1 MTAGLKACATRCV
14 SHPSARGSRTASP
27 HVARAIR
34 ISVALF
40 LLASAAFA
48 LERQPNPVYRTR
60 REALA
65 KKANGAPIVVFAAVE
80 GEINE
85 ALTGFR
91 QDEDFWYLTGVNDP
105 GAAVLIVPALDAEAV
120 KAAHAQ
126 LAHGRPATLQPRGYS
141 EVLLLPQRNRAAER
155 WTGPKLGPDDPEAK
169 TATGFDR
176 IVPVD
181 ALRDELAKVIS
192 PLGGV
197 VLVNQGK
204 DSKLALAWLKRGNL
218 SVNSR
223 DVKPLIASLRA
234 VKDAG
239 EIELIRKA
247 TDASV
252 AAHLA
257 AWKAIKPGSSERQIA
272 ALMQYEFERR
282 GCERP
287 AYGPIVG
294 AGFNSTV
301 LHYDADSGPIR
312 DGDLVLM
319 DVGGEYSMYATDIT
333 RTVPANGKFTA
344 RQREIYD
351 IVLGA
356 QEAAMRAFR
365 SGKSLLSGRG
375 ENSLF
380 MVAFDYINS
389 HGKDLHGQPLGQY
402 FIHGVS
408 HMVGLNVHD
417 PGGEGKPLG
426 PRTVFTIEPGIYIPE
441 EKIGVRIEDTF
452 LVDAQGKL
460 ECLSCAIPKTAEEIE
475 KAMVH

>member
-1 MTAGLKACATRCV
+1 MKRIVIALLLIAT
-14 SHPSARGSRTASP
+14 
-27 HVARAIR
+27 
-34 ISVALF
+34 
-40 LLASAAFA
+40 AAFA
-48 LERQPNPVYRTR
+48 LERQPNQTYRAR

-65 KKANGAPIVVFAAVE
+65 KKANGAPIVVFATTESDVT
-80 GEINE
+80 E

-91 QDEDFWYLTGVNDP
+91 QDEDFWYLTGVNEP
-105 GAAVLIVPALDAEAV
+105 GAAVLIVPALDQEKV
-120 KAAHAQ
+120 KEMNAQ
-126 LAHGRPATLQPRGYS
+126 LPPGRPATLQPRAYS

-176 IVPVD
+176 VVAID

-197 VLVNQGK
+197 VLVNEGK
-204 DSKLALAWLKRGNL
+204 DSKLALDWLKHGNL
-218 SVNSR
+218 SVYSR
-223 DVKPLIASLRA
+223 DARPLIASLRA

-252 AAHLA
+252 EAHLA
-257 AWKAIKPGSSERQIA
+257 AWKAIKPGGTERQIE
-272 ALMQYEFERR
+272 ALMVYEFERR

-301 LHYDADSGPIR
+301 LHYDEDSGPIN
-312 DGDLVLM
+312 DGDVIVM

-333 RTVPANGKFTA
+333 RTVPANGKFTP

-356 QEAAMRAFR
+356 QQAAIRAFR
-365 SGKSLLSGRG
+365 SGKSLLSGRD

-380 MVAFDYINS
+380 TVAYNYINS

-402 FIHGVS
+402 LIHGVS

-426 PRTVFTIEPGIYIPE
+426 PGMVFTIEPGIYIPE

-452 LVDAQGKL
+452 LVDASGKL
-460 ECLSCAIPKTAEEIE
+460 VSLSEKLPKTAEEIE
-475 KAMVH
+475 GLMAGK

>member
-1 MTAGLKACATRCV
+1 MKRKVTVLLLLTIATA
-14 SHPSARGSRTASP
+14 
-27 HVARAIR
+27 
-34 ISVALF
+34 ALGI
-40 LLASAAFA
+40 
-48 LERQPNPVYRTR
+48 ERQPNQTYRAR

-65 KKANGAPIVVFAAVE
+65 GKANGAPVLVFAASE
-80 GEINE
+80 SDLTE

-91 QDEDFWYLTGVNDP
+91 QDEDFWYLTGVNEP
-105 GAAVLIVPALDAEAV
+105 GAAVLIVPALDADAV
-120 KAAHAQ
+120 KAMSTN
-126 LAHGRPATLQPRGYS
+126 LPPGRPATLKTRPYS

-169 TATGFDR
+169 SLGFDR
-176 IVPVD
+176 IVPID

-192 PLGGV
+192 PLGAV
-197 VLVNQGK
+197 VQVNEGQNA
-204 DSKLALAWLKRGNL
+204 KLALDWLKHGNL
-218 SVNSR
+218 SVYSR
-223 DVKPLIASLRA
+223 DVKPLIGQLRV

-252 AAHLA
+252 PAHLA
-257 AWKAIKPGSSERQIA
+257 AWKAIKPGTGERQIA
-272 ALMQYEFERR
+272 ALMVYEFERR

-294 AGFNSTV
+294 AGFHSTV
-301 LHYDADSGPIR
+301 LHYDEDSGPIN
-312 DGDLVLM
+312 DGDVIVM

-333 RTVPANGKFTA
+333 RTAPANGKFTP

-356 QEAAMRAFR
+356 QEAAIRAFK
-365 SGKSLLSGRG
+365 SGKTKLTGRD

-380 MVAFDYINS
+380 MVAYKYINS

-402 FIHGVS
+402 FIHGLS

-417 PGGEGKPLG
+417 PGTNDATLAPGM
-426 PRTVFTIEPGIYIPE
+426 VFTIEPGIYIPE

-452 LVDAQGKL
+452 LVDANGKL
-460 ECLSCAIPKTAEEIE
+460 DCLSCKLPKTAEEVE
-475 KAMVH
+475 KSMAH

>member
-1 MTAGLKACATRCV
+1 MKRFVIVVL
-14 SHPSARGSRTASP
+14 
-27 HVARAIR
+27 
-34 ISVALF
+34 
-40 LLASAAFA
+40 LLAIATAVFA
-48 LERQPNPVYRTR
+48 LERQPNLVYRAR

-65 KKANGAPIVVFAAVE
+65 KKTNGVPIVVFATTE
-80 GEINE
+80 SDLTE

-91 QDEDFWYLTGVNDP
+91 QDEDFWYLTGVNEP

-120 KAAHAQ
+120 KAMNAQ
-126 LAHGRPATLQPRGYS
+126 LPPGRPATLKPRPYS

-155 WTGPKLGPDDPEAK
+155 WTGPKVGPGDPEAK
-169 TATGFDR
+169 STGFDHV
-176 IVPVD
+176 VPLD
-181 ALRDELAKVIS
+181 ALRDEIANVIS

-204 DSKLALAWLKRGNL
+204 DSKLALEWLKHGNL
-218 SVNSR
+218 SVYSR
-223 DVKPLIASLRA
+223 DVKPLIASLRM

-239 EIELIRKA
+239 EIEFIRKA

-252 AAHLA
+252 EAHLA
-257 AWKAIKPGSSERQIA
+257 AWKAIKPGTGERQIA
-272 ALMQYEFERR
+272 ALMVYEFERR

-301 LHYDADSGPIR
+301 LHYDEDSGPINN
-312 DGDLVLM
+312 GDVIVM

-333 RTVPANGKFTA
+333 RTVPANGHFTP

-356 QEAAMRAFR
+356 QQAAIRAFK
-365 SGKSLLSGRG
+365 SGKSLLSGRD

-380 MVAFDYINS
+380 MVAYDYINS

-402 FIHGVS
+402 FIHGLS

-417 PGGEGKPLG
+417 PGDTGAPLG
-426 PRTVFTIEPGIYIPE
+426 PGMVFTIEPGIYIPE
-441 EKIGVRIEDTF
+441 ESLGVRIEDTF
-452 LVDAQGKL
+452 LVDATGKL
-460 ECLSCAIPKTAEEIE
+460 VNLSGSLPKTAEEVE
-475 KAMVH
+475 KGMAGR